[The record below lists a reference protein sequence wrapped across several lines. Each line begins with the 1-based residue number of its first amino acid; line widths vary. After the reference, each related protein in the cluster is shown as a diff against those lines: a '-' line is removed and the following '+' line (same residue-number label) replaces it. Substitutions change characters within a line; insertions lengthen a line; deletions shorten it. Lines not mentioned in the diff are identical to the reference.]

1 MIKRCFQTVNLL
13 RFLKQD
19 YHARFEIELFLTIIQ
34 GVLSSIRLLM
44 TTRPKSNYRYIGEIY
59 GPWN

>member
-34 GVLSSIRLLM
+34 GVSPIRLLM
-44 TTRPKSNYRYIGEIY
+44 TRPKSNYRYIGEIY